1 MWLVDVYIIGLQ
13 NAYQILPMK
22 PETETIFKTFAEL
35 KLIRSLRNMCETDFL
50 TIQLQ
55 NSNISCFYTVTTI

>member
-1 MWLVDVYIIGLQ
+1 
-13 NAYQILPMK
+13 MK